1 MNRRTLL
8 TAGGGVIAAA
18 GFGLGWR
25 AWDQGL
31 IGDPARPG
39 LEAWDDWNR
48 RIYPAPLSIVAG
60 GLLAASPH
68 NTQPWSFAVGMRGVD
83 IFEVPERN
91 LGAMDPFG
99 RERILGLGAAIANME
114 IAATASGL
122 GTTTRLLPDPGNP
135 RHMARLATFR
145 QAAAPHPLAAAIGHR
160 HTNRFPWAGGPV
172 ADDALQALLATALP
186 DARVAIIDA
195 ASPRGKRF
203 AALTEEANAA
213 IVADPEMAAAS
224 HLWTRHS
231 RREQDRYK
239 DGLALRTSG
248 VSPRLEA
255 AAMLLPDLS
264 PETEGRYW
272 LQATRDSHLPTASAF
287 GLVVVG
293 DTKDRRAGLRAGGVW
308 QRLQLTATGL
318 GLASQPLNQLL
329 EMIDRDTQLGR
340 PPRFAR
346 AANAL
351 LDDPA
356 WRPTF
361 AFRIGH
367 ATTRAPVSFR
377 RPVSEVLGPPARLD
391 WDVGESRAAAIA

>member
-8 TAGGGVIAAA
+8 TDGAGLAAA
-18 GFGLGWR
+18 GLGWR

-31 IGDPARPG
+31 IGEPVRPG

-48 RIYPAPLSIVAG
+48 GIYPAPLGIVAG

-68 NTQPWSFAVGMRGVD
+68 NSQPWSFAVGQRGVD
-83 IFEVPERN
+83 IFELPSRN
-91 LGAMDPFG
+91 LGAMDPLG

-114 IAATASGL
+114 IAATAMGL
-122 GTTTRLLPDPGNP
+122 ATSTRLLPDPGNP

-160 HTNRFPWAGGPV
+160 HTNRFAWTGAPM
-172 ADDALQALLATALP
+172 ADDALKAVLATALP
-186 DARVAIIDA
+186 DAQVTLFAA
-195 ASPRGKRF
+195 ASPRGRRF
-203 AALTEEANAA
+203 AALTDEANAA

-224 HLWTRHS
+224 HHWTRHS
-231 RREQDRYK
+231 RRDQDRYM

-248 VSPRLEA
+248 VSPGLEV
-255 AAMLLPDLS
+255 AAMLLPDVS

-272 LQATRDSHLPTASAF
+272 LQATREVALPTASVF
-287 GLVVVG
+287 GLIVVG
-293 DTKDRRAGLRAGGVW
+293 DTADRRAGLRAGGVW
-308 QRLQLTATGL
+308 QRLQLTATRL

-329 EMIDRDTQLGR
+329 EMIDRERQLGR

-346 AANAL
+346 AAEAL

-361 AFRIGH
+361 TFRLGH
-367 ATTRAPVSFR
+367 ANTPAPAAFR
-377 RPVSEVLGPPARLD
+377 RPVSDVLGPPARLD
-391 WDVGESRAAAIA
+391 WDVGESRAAAL